1 MATSLLCSEE
11 IRDQLEALRSEGY
24 PSSAVC
30 RFWENLVRFC
40 TGPDA
45 EAAAVEL
52 IDNLEDDERMSALVR
67 SYVMRK
73 GRSSATYPDY
83 TETHAPFVLIELAE
97 QGFSPIQ
104 DSIGIHVGMTDGQV
118 IDEPWN
124 GETRTGHTICAA
136 ALKAVALQT
145 IRNRHTTFNISMQ

>member
-1 MATSLLCSEE
+1 MVTSLLCSEE
-11 IRDQLEALRSEGY
+11 IQNQLEALRSEGY
-24 PSSAVC
+24 PPSAVC

-45 EAAAVEL
+45 EAAVVEL
-52 IDNLEDDERMSALVR
+52 IDKLEDDERMSALVR
-67 SYVMRK
+67 SYVMRE
-73 GRSSATYPDY
+73 GRSCPDH
-83 TETHAPFVLIELAE
+83 TGTHAPFVLIELAE

-104 DSIGIHVGMTDGQV
+104 DSTGIHVGMPDGQV

-124 GETRTGHTICAA
+124 GKTRTGHTICAA

-145 IRNRHTTFNISMQ
+145 IRNRHTTFSISVR